1 MQEILYAGKRW
12 DVSCREEDD
21 EYCITRFIVSENAL
35 KKDLTLLSVYHNILQ
50 KNMFNIYPIII
61 QMSKREFMLNS
72 I

>member
-50 KNMFNIYPIII
+50 KNMF
-61 QMSKREFMLNS
+61 
-72 I
+72 